1 MSDDAS
7 ATGHSHSNLDG
18 IVIVTGTGLELETGT
33 QTCDLKECDIEKIQ
47 PDKNASGMT
56 FNANIDTDT
65 SDAKKKKKKK
75 KKKSTPTT
83 NANQFCD
90 DNTIASIEEIGL
102 LYILKVDIIKALNE
116 SKGDIDDA
124 IMELMNLSGLRE
136 LQEDQKLVTK
146 MGSLVIKIDGRI
158 ARE

>member
-1 MSDDAS
+1 M
-7 ATGHSHSNLDG
+7 
-18 IVIVTGTGLELETGT
+18 
-33 QTCDLKECDIEKIQ
+33 IEKM
-47 PDKNASGMT
+47 D
-56 FNANIDTDT
+56 
-65 SDAKKKKKKK
+65 
-75 KKKSTPTT
+75 
-83 NANQFCD
+83 
-90 DNTIASIEEIGL
+90 L

-116 SKGDIDDA
+116 SKGDIDDV